1 MSLPTSSKVHVPT
14 VAHESQGEEGD
25 YLTTF
30 LRMEMFTIDIL
41 KIKEIPRYS
50 QLTVCI
56 PLPLSKILVDA
67 KQ

>member
-1 MSLPTSSKVHVPT
+1 MSLPTGSKVHVPT
-14 VAHESQGEEGD
+14 VEDVPQGEEGD
-25 YLTTF
+25 YLTTM
-30 LRMEMFTIDIL
+30 LRKEMFTIDIL
-41 KIKEIPRYS
+41 KIKEIPGYS